1 VLPNEP
7 AAFSKNSRVR
17 GPLRCRGRE
26 MPLMNTV
33 FALESRRFE
42 LILSAAFRAENAT
55 R

>member
-7 AAFSKNSRVR
+7 AAFSKKFACEI
-17 GPLRCRGRE
+17 GYGRE